1 MAEVFLPIIFSII
14 IGITYYLSN
23 RFSIRKKDHEK
34 KLMSFSAGVSI
45 TYVLLEL
52 FPSFTEVALGINKL
66 LFISIPFGF
75 LVHHLIEKYIYK
87 HNNRHDLVKM
97 LSLEERTFS
106 FIYHIILGIVLVT
119 IFSASTIQGTLL
131 AFTILTFTFVSTL
144 PTYRHKSHFK
154 SMILSSATTF
164 GVIIAAFIWKNIPI
178 WIQTTLVGI
187 VTGVLLFTVIRHHI
201 PFGKK
206 GKIGYFT
213 IGFLLFTTLIVISW
227 YF

>member
-75 LVHHLIEKYIYK
+75 LIHHLIEKYIYK

-97 LSLEERTFS
+97 LSLEERAFS
-106 FIYHIILGIVLVT
+106 FVYHVILGIVLVT
-119 IFSASTIQGTLL
+119 IFKASVIQGTLL
-131 AFTILTFTFVSTL
+131 SITILTFTFVSTL
-144 PTYRHKSHFK
+144 PTDRHKSHFK

-164 GVIIAAFIWKNIPI
+164 GVLLTAFLLKNIPI
-178 WIQTTLVGI
+178 WIQTLLMGI

-201 PFGKK
+201 PFGRK
-206 GKIGYFT
+206 GKISYFT
-213 IGFLLFTTLIVISW
+213 IGFLLYTTLIVISW